1 MLGNLVVDP
10 PFWEVIAVANFAKWS
25 SFKRPRV
32 ASSLV
37 VEESDNGFRKPMG
50 GQHVFGGYAKSCRP
64 FWRSVSSVGAVKGY
78 FWRLAAGGGTWAARG
93 PGGGGERI
101 FLGLGLHFLEGV
113 GDPLLR
119 A

>member
-93 PGGGGERI
+93 PGGGGGRF